1 MSMILDAIK
10 RSKEAPAGSGS
21 IPSLDTEHYAAPDS
35 QFWQKGWVKSL
46 ALLLG
51 VVLVVGSTVF
61 FFADTSESDA
71 PLKTAEGQKAGTST
85 TSPREDRGESGVS
98 QVPAIVEGVS
108 VSSGQTKSVMAGG
121 QSANKTRPI
130 VIESDLPSTAVNRP
144 SPQELSSLYAAMNEE
159 AAVSRELGAG
169 VEIGTKKPIL
179 TLGTEA
185 NATSAKAPAKSEE
198 TEGTAAVD
206 FAEILAEAQRELG
219 VQPLV
224 ESAEPL
230 LETLS
235 QQTKDLIPSLI
246 YSEHNYSPNG
256 RSEVVLN
263 GQSLTERQ
271 RVGPFTV
278 VEILP
283 DSVVLRWRETQFRV
297 RARNSWINM

>member
-256 RSEVVLN
+256 LSEVVLN

-283 DSVVLRWRETQFRV
+283 DSVILRWRETQFRV